1 MVTVYDNH
9 GYSSYR
15 KDQRFSCNFFMQLMT
30 HPPTSLSL
38 VHLSSKTCLSF
49 SVSPKTKHRKNGK
62 TQNSNFQTTTDV
74 ALEFQQKFEMAE
86 FEKYYGTYRCAK
98 EQDYE
103 KFLTTMGVSW
113 PMRKMATMFTREFE
127 VCQLLSLVFLFLI
140 T

>member
-1 MVTVYDNH
+1 
-9 GYSSYR
+9 
-15 KDQRFSCNFFMQLMT
+15 
-30 HPPTSLSL
+30 
-38 VHLSSKTCLSF
+38 
-49 SVSPKTKHRKNGK
+49 
-62 TQNSNFQTTTDV
+62 
-74 ALEFQQKFEMAE
+74 MAE

-127 VCQLLSLVFLFLI
+127 VNQLFKFSFKNSFI

>member
-1 MVTVYDNH
+1 
-9 GYSSYR
+9 
-15 KDQRFSCNFFMQLMT
+15 
-30 HPPTSLSL
+30 
-38 VHLSSKTCLSF
+38 
-49 SVSPKTKHRKNGK
+49 
-62 TQNSNFQTTTDV
+62 
-74 ALEFQQKFEMAE
+74 MAE

-127 VCQLLSLVFLFLI
+127 VCQVLSLVFLSLI